1 MVKNPSA
8 IAGDLGSIPGL
19 EDPLEEEMAT
29 QPSILAWEIPWTKEA
44 GGLQS
49 MGSQSDVTEH
59 MSTACYSRTTINNLH
74 FFLVVLDSLH
84 KFVRFFFFYY
94 FDQVLFSFASPPF
107 SLNIRFLFFF
117 FLKLTALS
125 L

>member
-29 QPSILAWEIPWTKEA
+29 QPSILTWEIPWTKEA

-74 FFLVVLDSLH
+74 FFLVVLESLH
-84 KFVRFFFFYY
+84 KFVRFFFTTLIKFYL
-94 FDQVLFSFASPPF
+94 VLHPPLF
-107 SLNIRFLFFF
+107 YLILDFFF
-117 FLKLTALS
+117 FLKLTTLS

>member
-29 QPSILAWEIPWTKEA
+29 QPSILAWEVPWTKEA

-84 KFVRFFFFYY
+84 KFVRFFFFSTLIKFYL
-94 FDQVLFSFASPPF
+94 VLHPPLF
-107 SLNIRFLFFF
+107 HLILDFFFF